1 MDFQT
6 ALKEVSDMTRVTLGA
21 EKGEVLLVDQFDRL
35 SELGFPTAIARNVL
49 QKKSAIII
57 PEIAGSDERF

>member
-1 MDFQT
+1 
-6 ALKEVSDMTRVTLGA
+6 MTRVTLGA
-21 EKGEVLLVDQFDRL
+21 EKCEVLLVDQFDRL

-49 QKKSAIII
+49 QKNSAIII